1 MTESLHLATGSDPAF
16 LPRLDRKLAR
26 TVLRRPA
33 ALQVDRTV
41 VTFSFDDIPRQAATV
56 GARVLEDAGI
66 RGTFFIA
73 AGLLGKRFGPWQFAE
88 MEDIVKLHAAGHEIG
103 SHTFSHPDCQ
113 RLSPT
118 DLQKE
123 IDSNAAALNAA
134 MPDLELQSFAYPYGS
149 VGCLQK
155 HALLHEFACSRGTHP
170 DINTRHLDI
179 GQLNSFTLNDDKT
192 PVARI
197 KQLIDEA
204 TAASGWLMFHTH
216 DVCDRPTSEDCSPGL
231 LRAAIEVAQSAG
243 CTVLPVREAL
253 GLLENDLSHSS
264 AKAA

>member
-1 MTESLHLATGSDPAF
+1 MIETLHLATGSDPAF

-26 TVLRRPA
+26 TILRSPA
-33 ALQVDRTV
+33 TLRVKRTV

-56 GARVLEDAGI
+56 GAEILEDAGV

-88 MEDIVKLHAAGHEIG
+88 MEDIVSLHAAGHEIG

-113 RLSPT
+113 RLSLI
-118 DLQKE
+118 DLHKE
-123 IDSNAAALNAA
+123 IESNAAALNAA

-155 HALLHEFACSRGTHP
+155 RALLHEFACSRGTHP
-170 DINTRHLDI
+170 DINAQNLDI

-197 KQLIDEA
+197 KHLIDET
-204 TAASGWLMFHTH
+204 TAANGWLMFHTH
-216 DVCDRPTSEDCSPGL
+216 DVCDRPTSEDCSPSL
-231 LRAAIEVAQSAG
+231 LRAAVEIALSAG
-243 CTVLPVREAL
+243 CTVLPIRDAL
-253 GLLENDLSHSS
+253 GFLESDRIHDS